1 MKITTSALSG
11 VLRETSFRNFWIGFT
26 LSGSGDAMTK
36 TALVWF
42 VYDTTRSAPK
52 VGLLLLAYA
61 GPVAIGG
68 LLAGYL
74 LDRFDRR
81 LIMLA
86 DSVIRGLVVGTVPIA
101 YATGHLQLWHLYAVA
116 AVYGFLFMISLAGAP
131 TLIPSLVRD
140 DQLTAAN
147 SLETL
152 AFTVSGVAGPAIAGF
167 LIVGIGAPYVL
178 AIDAGTYFIFA
189 FALATMRMHS
199 EPEHVTQAA
208 RQYRII
214 DAVRLLLGNRV
225 LRSTTIMFMAFN
237 AGEGFL
243 HVWLPI
249 HSTAID
255 AAHGAQLY
263 GVLLTTFA
271 VGETVGALSAGSMSS
286 SLSVGKLICIAQT
299 MAGLGL
305 ALALVGQTVW
315 STAPALFLLGFF
327 SAPMTAWAQTLR
339 MRIIPPE
346 LRGRS
351 FALLRTLMQAGYP
364 AFSGIGGFLLPVV
377 GLSAMIGLSVS
388 LVGVPGLVGLRI
400 RELITAGKPE
410 PADKPADKPAD
421 EPAGKPG
428 PAGKPA
434 DETADEPA

>member
-1 MKITTSALSG
+1 MKLTTSALSG
-11 VLRETSFRNFWIGFT
+11 VLRESSFRNFWIGFT

-36 TALVWF
+36 TALVWY

-68 LLAGYL
+68 LVAGYL

-86 DSVIRGLVVGTVPIA
+86 DSVVRGLVVGTVPVA
-101 YATGHLQLWHLYAVA
+101 YATGHLALWHLYAVA

-131 TLIPSLVRD
+131 TLIPSLVKD

-189 FALATMRMHS
+189 LALATMRLRP
-199 EPEHVTQAA
+199 EPEQAA
-208 RQYRII
+208 GGTPTYRLT

-225 LRSTTIMFMAFN
+225 LLSTTLMFMAFN
-237 AGEGFL
+237 AGEGFIQ
-243 HVWLPI
+243 VWLPV
-249 HSTAID
+249 HSTAIS
-255 AAHGAQLY
+255 AEHGAQLY
-263 GVLLTTFA
+263 GILLTTFA
-271 VGETVGALSAGSMSS
+271 VGETVGALSAGSISS
-286 SLSVGKLICIAQT
+286 SLSVGKLICIAQS
-299 MAGLGL
+299 MAGLSL
-305 ALALVGQTVW
+305 AIALLGHTVW

-339 MRIIPPE
+339 MRVIPPE

-351 FALLRTLMQAGYP
+351 FALLRTLMQASYP
-364 AFSGIGGFLLPVV
+364 AFSGIGGFLLPLA

-388 LVGVPGLVGLRI
+388 LIGVPGLAGFRI
-400 RELITAGKPE
+400 RELVT
-410 PADKPADKPAD
+410 ADKPAH
-421 EPAGKPG
+421 
-428 PAGKPA
+428 
-434 DETADEPA
+434 T